1 MAQEVISGAILLI
14 AGIIATVALVN
25 AVYPSLFTAT
35 DSVHAVSGTASDLV
49 NTGVSIAMASQPND
63 TSLYV
68 WVKNVGS
75 TKIPASK
82 IVYTDVYFGDR
93 GSMARAETD
102 ELASFHW
109 GYALDDLDGDGDWG
123 PGETVQVLISDQNS
137 DYLTAGTHEVK
148 LVLYNSASVTDTVT
162 I

>member
-25 AVYPSLFTAT
+25 AIYPSLFTAT

-49 NTGVSIAMASQPND
+49 KTDVRIAMTSQPD
-63 TSLYV
+63 ALSLNV

-75 TKIPASK
+75 TEIPASK
-82 IVYTDVYFGDR
+82 ISYTDVYFGDK

-102 ELASFHW
+102 ELAAFHW
-109 GYALDDLDGDGDWG
+109 SYALDDLDGDGDWG
-123 PGETVQVLISDQNS
+123 PGETLQILISDQNS
-137 DYLTAGTHEVK
+137 DYLTAGSHEVK
-148 LVLYNSASVTDTVT
+148 LVLYNSASVTDTV
-162 I
+162 II